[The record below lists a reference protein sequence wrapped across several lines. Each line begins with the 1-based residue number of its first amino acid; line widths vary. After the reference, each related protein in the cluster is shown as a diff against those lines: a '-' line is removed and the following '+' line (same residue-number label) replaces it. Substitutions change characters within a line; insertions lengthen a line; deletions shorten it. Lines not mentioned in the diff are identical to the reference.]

1 MKFASIILARQNSKR
16 LKEKNK
22 RIFLNDHLFAHQ
34 IKISKKI
41 KDIKKIFLSSD
52 DEEIINL
59 GKKYKVTCLKR
70 EKEFATDKC
79 SLEKTLLNDI
89 NKIQKYD
96 KKITHLVI
104 QQATNPMFKTDY
116 LNTGIKKIKKNKYN
130 SIQTFKEEKFFEIG
144 VDNFKKIRPNYQDKK
159 PRKIETGMFWII
171 NIKEFLKTKN
181 RIIEPVGFVK
191 INKQDVIDIDNYEDF
206 LTSEKNLKINYYKD
220 TEYYY
225 KKRNQKIKNFDK
237 YQSKKQTDPDGVI
250 REPFK
255 EKQHKIDF
263 FKNEIKFV
271 NSLNFKRNYKPKYLD
286 LGCGTGFI
294 TSAINKSYIKYG
306 LEVGKESYNFAKKY
320 FDYMHLGELKG
331 DTYKEN
337 FFDVIMFQHVLE
349 HLSNPIEI
357 LDIIKKILKPG
368 GIVLIGTPNFGSAC
382 SLRYGK
388 KFRMLHDETHI
399 SLFSDIKLCEL
410 INDLGMSV
418 HKVDYPYF
426 NTKYFN
432 KEEIL
437 KIFNK
442 NIISPAFYGNIMTVY
457 AIKK

>member
-1 MKFASIILARQNSKR
+1 MKFASIILARKNSKR
-16 LKEKNK
+16 LIKKNK
-22 RIFLNDHLFAHQ
+22 RVFLNENLFVHQ

-52 DEEIINL
+52 DQDIISL
-59 GKKYKVTCLKR
+59 GKKHGINCLKR
-70 EKEFATDKC
+70 EKKFATDKC
-79 SLEKTLLNDI
+79 SLERTLLNDI
-89 NKIQKYD
+89 KKIIRHD
-96 KKITHLVI
+96 KKITHLI
-104 QQATNPMFKTDY
+104 ILQSTNPMFKTHY
-116 LNTGIKKIKKNKYN
+116 LNNGINKIKTNKFN
-130 SIQTFKEEKFFEIG
+130 SIQTFKEENFFEIG

-171 NIKEFLKTKN
+171 NIREFLKIKN
-181 RIIEPVGFVK
+181 RIIEPVGFIK
-191 INKQDVIDIDNYEDF
+191 IDKQDVIDIDNYDDF
-206 LTSEKNLKINYYKD
+206 LTSERRLKVYYYKD

-225 KKRNQKIKNFDK
+225 KKRSQKIKNFDK
-237 YQSKKQTDPDGVI
+237 YQSKKQIDPDGVI

-255 EKQHKIDF
+255 ERQHKIDF

-271 NSLNFKRNYKPKYLD
+271 NSLRFKKNYKPKYLD

-294 TSAINKSYIKYG
+294 TSAINKRFEKYG

-320 FDYMHLGELKG
+320 FDHMHLGELKNS
-331 DTYKEN
+331 TYKEN

-349 HLSNPIEI
+349 HLKDPIEI
-357 LDIIKKILKPG
+357 LEIIKNILKPG

-388 KFRMLHDETHI
+388 KFRMLHDKTHI

-410 INDLGMSV
+410 INDLGMEV
-418 HKVDYPYF
+418 NKVDYPYF
-426 NTKYFN
+426 DTKYFN
-432 KEEIL
+432 KREIL